1 MRHGKNGRRFD
12 MDTAQRRAMFRN
24 LTTAVLEHGYV
35 RTTEARAKE
44 VRPLVEKM
52 ITLGKR
58 GTIHSR
64 RQALSWVYSPDV
76 VKDLFEELA
85 PRYANRPG
93 GYTRVVKLPPRQGD
107 ASRMARLELV

>member
-12 MDTAQRRAMFRN
+12 MGTAQRRAMFRN

-58 GTIHSR
+58 GTI
-64 RQALSWVYSPDV
+64 A
-76 VKDLFEELA
+76 LA
-85 PRYANRPG
+85 PAGAGLGLQPG
-93 GYTRVVKLPPRQGD
+93 RGEGPLRR
-107 ASRMARLELV
+107 ARAAVREPARRLHARREAAATPG